1 MHDARYRQPEALLD
15 HGQKCFPAD
24 LLDRQLDRLF
34 GSAQHPPENSCE
46 FAPGTIGADKKDFVA
61 NVLPGEPRSRRELV
75 YG

>member
-46 FAPGTIGADKKDFVA
+46 FAPGTKVFAAFSAGDCRVIAPNGTA
-61 NVLPGEPRSRRELV
+61 S
-75 YG
+75 